1 MLSIKAALDLKAEEK
16 PTAKAQSAFKS
27 QWNVLCSS
35 CSKMNEN
42 FHLKKKKTN
51 KLSKPGTKKATP
63 TKPSAS
69 LAFCIL
75 QPPVKGV
82 AMYTHDAPFLH
93 VAEFST
99 QNIWSLIVYLGK
111 RLLHVFL
118 LFHLQIMFLA
128 DTGCEN
134 YNGLNFEGCVL
145 SPSWFCRHNA
155 CLPCLFL
162 FSLAMLLFVGE
173 IYTRLIKLMGWKS
186 LAVGIVSCIH
196 LDPVLPVPYA
206 QCPHY
211 IL

>member
-1 MLSIKAALDLKAEEK
+1 M
-16 PTAKAQSAFKS
+16 
-27 QWNVLCSS
+27 
-35 CSKMNEN
+35 
-42 FHLKKKKTN
+42 
-51 KLSKPGTKKATP
+51 
-63 TKPSAS
+63 
-69 LAFCIL
+69 
-75 QPPVKGV
+75 
-82 AMYTHDAPFLH
+82 HDAPFLH
-93 VAEFST
+93 VVEFST

-186 LAVGIVSCIH
+186 LAVGIVSCVH
-196 LDPVLPVPYA
+196 LEPVCLFHMLNVLVTY
-206 QCPHY
+206 CRSLYVLY
-211 IL
+211 IMYKPPLSRMVYIRCS